1 MGGHNLGLLKT
12 RLTVLAS
19 IAFAACGGG
28 SPTPTLASIL
38 TNGGYDDAILLPVCT
53 TAPAPSYCPNYS
65 GPHYSI
71 DVTVTGTDRFTGNV
85 LAWGQDYGSQTIL
98 FTFTAAAQSGTASLT
113 VTGLGPADPS
123 SVWISSGSI
132 SIGEVLTAS
141 YQGGNIRK
149 NWPIGLNGTHV
160 LTLDGCSNYLVLATT
175 RPDCDFALEG
185 RSS

>member
-1 MGGHNLGLLKT
+1 MPATPVVTLIYGAVTGLLVAAYAG
-12 RLTVLAS
+12 LILVLQ
-19 IAFAACGGG
+19 
-28 SPTPTLASIL
+28 
-38 TNGGYDDAILLPVCT
+38 
-53 TAPAPSYCPNYS
+53 
-65 GPHYSI
+65 GPLSS
-71 DVTVTGTDRFTGNV
+71 VT
-85 LAWGQDYGSQTIL
+85 GSQTIL